1 MKCTRKITEDLVWVG
16 ASDRRQSLFENI
28 FPIPDGVAYN
38 SYLLLD
44 EKTVLF
50 DTADFGVCRQFFEN
64 IAGELQG
71 RPLDYLVI
79 HHMEP
84 DHGATIEAL
93 LNVHPE
99 VTIVTNEKAFEI
111 LGQFFPHMPQ
121 FQKLVIKEGDTLKT
135 GRHTLTFMMAPMVH
149 WPETMVTYDELDKVL
164 FSGDAFGG
172 FGALDGNIFNDE
184 IDVASHWLPEGRRY
198 YANIVGKYGDQV
210 QSLLEKAKPLDIQY
224 VCPLHGHVW
233 RSQIDWLFH
242 YYDLWSRYEPEE
254 TAVTIC
260 YCSMYG
266 NTENV
271 ANALSLVLAEGGVRG
286 ISMFDLSREDVSY
299 PMSEIFRCSHLV
311 LASPTYNM
319 QIYPK
324 MESLLLDMKAHAVK
338 NRTVALVENGTW
350 WPTAGKLMRD
360 MLGTMENMKVLE
372 PTVSLKS
379 SLRPDQ
385 EESVRALAA
394 TLLAS
399 MKNG

>member
-64 IAGELQG
+64 VAGELQG

-121 FQKLVIKEGDTLKT
+121 FEKLVIQEGDTLKT

-149 WPETMVTYDELDKVL
+149 WPETMVTYDENDKVL
-164 FSGDAFGG
+164 
-172 FGALDGNIFNDE
+172 
-184 IDVASHWLPEGRRY
+184 
-198 YANIVGKYGDQV
+198 
-210 QSLLEKAKPLDIQY
+210 
-224 VCPLHGHVW
+224 
-233 RSQIDWLFH
+233 
-242 YYDLWSRYEPEE
+242 
-254 TAVTIC
+254 
-260 YCSMYG
+260 
-266 NTENV
+266 
-271 ANALSLVLAEGGVRG
+271 
-286 ISMFDLSREDVSY
+286 
-299 PMSEIFRCSHLV
+299 
-311 LASPTYNM
+311 
-319 QIYPK
+319 
-324 MESLLLDMKAHAVK
+324 
-338 NRTVALVENGTW
+338 
-350 WPTAGKLMRD
+350 
-360 MLGTMENMKVLE
+360 
-372 PTVSLKS
+372 
-379 SLRPDQ
+379 
-385 EESVRALAA
+385 
-394 TLLAS
+394 
-399 MKNG
+399 